1 MKGILISIGVALAMH
16 SASLAMAGPAITARE
31 GQMSCEKIIVALG
44 DSLTA
49 GYGVKE
55 KEAYPARLEKKL
67 RESGHLW
74 RVINAGISG
83 ETSDETLARLNSVL
97 ELKPAIV
104 ILEIGVNDGFQGSDP
119 MTIRNNIGEIVR
131 ILKKE
136 GVSVLLAGMRMF
148 DNVRPDYNRAFAAIY
163 QEVAKEQDLALM
175 PFFLKG
181 VAGDPSLNRLD
192 GVHPTAKGYRI
203 VADSV
208 YPYLLKIIESGDP
221 P

>member
-1 MKGILISIGVALAMH
+1 MTS
-16 SASLAMAGPAITARE
+16 
-31 GQMSCEKIIVALG
+31 EKTIVALG

-55 KEAYPARLEKKL
+55 KEAYPARLERKL
-67 RESGHLW
+67 HGSGYLW

-83 ETSDETLARLNSVL
+83 ETSDETLARLTGVL

-104 ILEIGVNDGFQGSDP
+104 ILETGVNDGFRGSDP
-119 MTIRNNIGEIVR
+119 IAIRKNIQEIVR
-131 ILKKE
+131 ILKNR

-148 DNVRPDYNRAFAAIY
+148 DNARPGYNRAFAAIY
-163 QEVAKEQDLALM
+163 PEVAKEQDIVLM
-175 PFFLKG
+175 PFFLEG

-192 GVHPTAKGYRI
+192 GIHPTAKGYRI
-203 VADSV
+203 VADMV
-208 YPYLLKIIESGDP
+208 YPYLLKIIESGTP